1 VSRSAR
7 RAGALLSLLL
17 MLSGCAG
24 LSGNHKADNAADAP
38 ATAASAPDSAAVPAS
53 PRADATTLVIDAPP
67 ALRTLLER
75 NLDLARLATLSEQE
89 ELDELE
95 WLRLVGAAPAQA
107 RELLQTEGYFNAEV
121 EVRREAGPPPVVH
134 MRVQPGPR
142 VRVTEVTLKVRGPL
156 RERADANDERALE
169 QIRELHAWWPL
180 PSGGPFRNAEWSAAK
195 TAAAARLRA
204 AGYASANVADS
215 GAEIDADTQ
224 QAKLALTLDSGPLFV
239 AGPIHIEGL
248 ERHDEQVV
256 RNLAGFGP
264 GAPLSEAAL
273 LDYQDRLRKSGLFDA
288 AVVTFDNDL
297 AQAAAAPVTVQ
308 LHEAPL
314 QSMTLGVGV
323 SAKTGERATI
333 EHTHRR
339 IFGYAATLHNKIEI
353 GRLRDAYEGEL
364 SSHPGEGFYRNLL
377 GAQLE
382 RLRTDLDE
390 VLSQRVRVGRTQDTT
405 RIDRLY
411 FVGFDRSV
419 QKTETTR
426 RDARAWSLQYHGIW
440 RDLDSVLLPT
450 RGVSVSGQGGVGWA
464 FSNVGDAG
472 AFTLATARF
481 TGYLPL
487 GQSWYTTGRLE
498 LGQIFKRDSV
508 VIPDALAFR
517 AGGDES
523 VRGYEYRSLAPTDP
537 ATGTII
543 GGTVLGTASIEIA
556 RPFPRYPSLWGA
568 LFVDAGRAAA
578 SWTAFKPALGYGV
591 GLRWRSP
598 VGPLRVDMAYGE
610 EVREWRLHLSVGIAF

>member
-1 VSRSAR
+1 MR
-7 RAGALLSLLL
+7 GALRALALLGVLL
-17 MLSGCAG
+17 MLSACAG
-24 LSGNHKADNAADAP
+24 LFGSSSGNNNKNDNAAAAPDA
-38 ATAASAPDSAAVPAS
+38 AASA
-53 PRADATTLVIDAPP
+53 PRADATTLVIDAPAP
-67 ALRTLLER
+67 LRELLQR

-89 ELDELE
+89 PLDEIE

-107 RELLQTEGYFNAEV
+107 RGLLQTEGYFNAEV
-121 EVRREAGPPPVVH
+121 DVRREPGPPPSVH
-134 MRVQPGPR
+134 MRVRPGPR
-142 VRVTEVTLKVRGPL
+142 VQVMEVTLIVRGAL
-156 RERADANDERALE
+156 RERADANDEQALE

-180 PSGGPFRNAEWSAAK
+180 PPGGPFRNAEWSATK

-204 AGYASANVADS
+204 AGYASASVADS
-215 GAEIDADTQ
+215 GAEVDADTQ
-224 QAKLALTLDSGPLFV
+224 EAKLTLTLDSGPLFV
-239 AGPIHIEGL
+239 AGPMHIEGMAK
-248 ERHDEQVV
+248 HDEKVV
-256 RNLAGFGP
+256 RDLAGFGP
-264 GAPLSEAAL
+264 GAPLTEPAL
-273 LDYQDRLRKSGLFDA
+273 LDYQDRLRKSGLFDS
-288 AVVTFDNDL
+288 AVVTFDSDP
-297 AQAAAAPVTVQ
+297 AKAGGAPVTVQ

-314 QSMTLGVGV
+314 QALTLGVGV
-323 SAKTGERATI
+323 SAKTGERVTA

-339 IFGYAATLHNKIEI
+339 IFGYAATLHNKIEL
-353 GRLRDAYEGEL
+353 GRLREAYEGEL

-419 QKTETTR
+419 QTTAVNR
-426 RDARAWSLQYHGIW
+426 RDARAWSVQYHGIW

-450 RGVSVSGQGGVGWA
+450 RGFSISGQGGVGWA

-472 AFTLATARF
+472 AFTLTYARF

-508 VIPDALAFR
+508 AIPDALAFR

-523 VRGYEYRSLAPTDP
+523 VRGYEYRSLAPIDP

-543 GGTVLGTASIEIA
+543 GGNVLGTASIEIA
-556 RPFPRYPSLWGA
+556 RPIPRYPNVWGA
-568 LFVDAGRAAA
+568 VFVDAGRAAEN
-578 SWTAFKPALGYGV
+578 WTEFRAARGYGV
-591 GLRWRSP
+591 GVRWRSP
-598 VGPLRVDMAYGE
+598 VGPLRIDAAYGE
-610 EVREWRLHLSVGIAF
+610 EIRKWRVHLSVGIAF

>member
-1 VSRSAR
+1 VTLGRL
-7 RAGALLSLLL
+7 RAGALLGLLW
-17 MLSGCAG
+17 MLAGCAG
-24 LSGNHKADNAADAP
+24 LFGNSNKDKGDNAATP
-38 ATAASAPDSAAVPAS
+38 AAAAASA
-53 PRADATTLVIDAPP
+53 PRADATTLVIDAPGP
-67 ALRTLLER
+67 LRELLQR
-75 NLDLARLATLSEQE
+75 NLDLARLASLSAHE
-89 ELDELE
+89 ELDEVE

-121 EVRREAGPPPVVH
+121 DVRRDPGPPATVH
-134 MRVQPGPR
+134 MRVRPGSR
-142 VRVTEVTLKVRGPL
+142 VRVMEVTLVVRGAL
-156 RERADANDERALE
+156 RERADANDDQAQE

-180 PSGGPFRNAEWSAAK
+180 PSGGPFRNAEWSGTK

-204 AGYASANVADS
+204 AGYASATVADS

-224 QAKLALTLDSGPLFV
+224 EAKLTLTLDSGPLFV
-239 AGPIHIEGL
+239 AGPMRIEGAVL
-248 ERHDEQVV
+248 HDEKVV
-256 RNLAGFGP
+256 RDLAGFGP
-264 GAPLSEAAL
+264 GAPLTEATL

-288 AVVTFDNDL
+288 ATVTFDSDP
-297 AQAAAAPVTVQ
+297 AHAAESPVTVQ
-308 LHEAPL
+308 VHEVPL
-314 QSMTLGVGV
+314 QSLTLGVGV
-323 SAKTGERATI
+323 SAKTGERATA

-339 IFGYAATLHNKIEI
+339 IFGYRATMHNKIEL
-353 GRLRDAYEGEL
+353 GRLREAYEGEL
-364 SSHPGEGFYRNLL
+364 SSHPGEGFYRNLI
-377 GAQLE
+377 GVQLE

-390 VLSQRVRVGRTQDTT
+390 VVSQRVRVGRTQDGP

-419 QKTETTR
+419 QTTDVNR
-426 RDARAWSLQYHGIW
+426 RDARAWSVQYHGVW

-450 RGVSVSGQGGVGWA
+450 RGMSISGQGGVGWA

-472 AFTLATARF
+472 AFTLAYARF

-508 VIPDALAFR
+508 VIPDALTFR

-523 VRGYEYRSLAPTDP
+523 VRGYEYRTLAPIDP

-543 GGTVLGTASIEIA
+543 GGNVLGTASFEIA
-556 RPFPRYPSLWGA
+556 RPIPRYPALWGA
-568 LFVDAGRAAA
+568 VFIDAGRAAE
-578 SWTAFKPALGYGV
+578 SWTDFKVARGYGV

-598 VGPLRVDMAYGE
+598 VGPLRVDVAYGE
-610 EVREWRLHLSVGIAF
+610 EVRKWRLHLSVGIAF